1 MRRGNKDKI
10 FKTVSTYFPD
20 FLLNRVRSGKPL
32 NPAKVISLSGGL
44 LQADASGFTQMSDKL
59 SPLGPKGAEELTE
72 IFNGFFF
79 SMLKVIFAHGGDVLK
94 FGGDSLLVLF
104 EGKGGAKK
112 AIRAALAMQEEMK
125 SFRSI
130 PTSGGNFFLA
140 LHVGINTG
148 KFWALS
154 LGEPTRKLELT
165 VLGENINSTIRCN
178 EAAQAGEIRLT
189 KECWRQLKDQI
200 QIEKDDPQF
209 FRLEGLKK
217 KLTSGIKSAGAL
229 RTYGNPEKVL
239 KSLLPYLPRGIYE
252 KIEAEPARTSLDSEH
267 RKITI
272 IFLNLLYTCK
282 LLTDVALNKK
292 DARLALNRC
301 FETVQQVV
309 ADHGGAI
316 TRIDPYNVGDKV
328 LILFGAPVAQED
340 DEQRAIVCALRIN
353 EKLMRLNANSPYPIE
368 PRIGINT
375 GDAFCGEVG
384 SAERKE
390 YTVMGKDVN
399 LAARLMSKADPGEI
413 MVGSQTFQ
421 AVSSNFVATRVKLEA
436 KGISDP
442 VIAFKVKELSKS
454 QPTAGGSEHRQTE
467 KMPIVGREREIRQVD
482 QLIKKVIRGE
492 GQLLSIVGEAG
503 IGKSRLTEKILE
515 LCADHRV
522 KGILVDCQYYGAN
535 TPLLPWTDAV
545 KSYLGIKEADD
556 PAAKAQKLTRSL
568 ENIDSDRWA
577 PLFNDMLGLSVPEN
591 EWTKFLDGKTRKER
605 LFDTIL
611 KLTLRRSSNSPDYL
625 IFEDIHWIDLTSLEL
640 LLMLSQKVPQQ
651 PLFVVLVHRPELSLG
666 DFEQAKNYH
675 QIRLKELEKEDALNL
690 ASVHLESAALPEQME
705 RLVWEKSRGNPLYL
719 QELIHSLRDSGHIAW
734 NPESGR
740 YEMRC
745 QPEQIKI
752 PDTVQDVIMARIDK
766 LDEMGRKVIK
776 TASVI
781 GRVFSFDTLS
791 TVLSSSTSQSKL
803 KYWLEYLDKLDLV
816 PLKETQPS
824 LEYMFKHALTQEVAY
839 NLLPFAQKRKLHL
852 KIGNHYEKKFKDSL
866 EERCELLAHH
876 YENSDNLNKAFL
888 YLIKAG
894 KKGKRGYANQE
905 AIRFLDRA
913 EMIYRQDST
922 QGRLKRQIKSATA
935 LMLELSEE
943 RGQVYKLIGE
953 YDKAEKNF
961 STMLDLSMKGP
972 NQSLQV
978 RALNLLAELHWLR
991 GDYSSSQSCAYKA
1004 HKISLLCNDEV
1015 GLAWSYNNHGD
1026 ISRRQGGFE
1035 EALECYRSS
1044 LNCYKRINDDEGI
1057 ANTYNNM
1064 GICYWSMGSL
1074 THAAEHLKRALRSRE
1089 EAGDKL
1095 GEAKTRNNLA
1105 LIYQDRGEL
1114 LESLKMLTSALEI
1127 FKKLGDKRNSG
1138 YCLGNLG
1145 TIYKSRAEFS
1155 QAVKAFQDS
1164 IQIFSE
1170 IGDQHA
1176 LTYSIGNIGDVQL
1189 KMGNLQEAKTCYD
1202 ATLSSAGELGD
1213 EELESETL
1221 SRFGEFHFLS
1231 GDAEKSEKYF
1241 QKALEL
1247 AKKIK
1252 SHEFTMKALAGL
1264 AELALVAGQT
1274 QKAKEDS
1281 DTLLAMAEQENTREY
1296 LATSYLLRGK
1306 AKSVLAQ
1313 PHQAQIDLQEALK
1326 IAEEVGFTE
1335 ISYKTHLELG
1345 GLHRSLSHIEG
1356 EGHLIRA
1363 KRHFDLAKTALNRM
1377 TDQIEEPN
1385 QREIFLKS
1393 HLALDYQTKEK
1404 FPEVKE

>member
-10 FKTVSTYFPD
+10 LKTVFTYFPD
-20 FLLNRVRSGKPL
+20 FLLRQVGSGKPL
-32 NPAKVISLSGGL
+32 GPAEVISLSGGL
-44 LQADASGFTQMSDKL
+44 LQADASGFTKMSDEL

-94 FGGDSLLVLF
+94 FGGDSLFVLF

-112 AIRAALAMQEEMK
+112 AARAALAMQEEMK

-130 PTSGGNFFLA
+130 PTSGGTFSLA
-140 LHVGINTG
+140 LHVGTNTG

-165 VLGENINSTIRCN
+165 ILGESINSTIRCN

-189 KECWRQLKDQI
+189 KECWRRLKDDV

-209 FRLEGLKK
+209 FRLLDLSKK
-217 KLTSGIKSAGAL
+217 TSSAAKPYPAQKN
-229 RTYGNPEKVL
+229 YGNSEKLL
-239 KSLLPYLPRGIYE
+239 KSLLPYLPKGIYE
-252 KIEAEPARTSLDSEH
+252 KIEADPARTSLDSEH

-272 IFLNLLYTCK
+272 IFLNLLYSARMLK
-282 LLTDVALNKK
+282 DVAAKKK
-292 DARLALNRC
+292 DAGLALNRC
-301 FETVQQVV
+301 FEAVQQVV
-309 ADHGGAI
+309 ADHGGVI
-316 TRIDPYNVGDKV
+316 TRIDPYTVGDKV

-340 DEQRAIVCALRIN
+340 DEQRAIVCALKIR
-353 EKLMRLNANSPYPIE
+353 EKLIALNADSPYPVE
-368 PRIGINT
+368 QRIGINT

-399 LAARLMSKADPGEI
+399 LAARLMSKANSGEI
-413 MVGSQTFQ
+413 MVGNQTFR
-421 AVSSNFVATRVKLEA
+421 AVSSNFQAAQVKLEA
-436 KGISDP
+436 KGISEP

-454 QPTAGGSEHRQTE
+454 QPTAGGTEPRQAE
-467 KMPIVGREREIRQVD
+467 KIPIVGREKEIRQVN
-482 QLIKKVIRGE
+482 QLIEKVNGGE

-515 LCADHRV
+515 LCTDQGV
-522 KGILVDCQYYGAN
+522 KGILVDCQYYGTN
-535 TPLLPWTDAV
+535 TPMLPWIEVV
-545 KSYLGIKEADD
+545 KACLGTAEADD
-556 PAAKAQKLTRSL
+556 SAAKERKLAQTLGS
-568 ENIDSDRWA
+568 IDSERWA
-577 PLFNDMLGLSVPEN
+577 PLFNDLLGLSVPEN
-591 EWTKFLDGKTRKER
+591 EWTKFLDVKTRKER

-611 KLTLRRSSNSPDYL
+611 RLVFQRSSKSPDYL
-625 IFEDIHWIDLTSLEL
+625 IFEDIHWIDQTSLEL
-640 LLMLSQKVPQQ
+640 LLILSQKVPQQ
-651 PLFVVLVHRPELSLG
+651 PLFVVLVHRPELNLG
-666 DFEQAKNYH
+666 EFEHVRNYH
-675 QIRLKELEKEDALNL
+675 QIHLRELEKEDALNL
-690 ASVHLESAALPEQME
+690 ASVHLEKARLPEQME
-705 RLVWEKSRGNPLYL
+705 KLIWEKSRGNPLYL
-719 QELIHSLRDSGHIAW
+719 QELIHSLRDSGHLAW
-734 NPESGR
+734 NRENGC
-740 YEMRC
+740 YELRC

-791 TVLSSSTSQSKL
+791 SVLSSSTSESKL

-876 YENSDNLNKAFL
+876 YENSDSFNKAFF

-913 EMIYRQDST
+913 EEIYRQDST
-922 QGRLKRQIKSATA
+922 RGRLKRQIRSATA

-961 STMLDLSMKGP
+961 SAMLDLSEKGP
-972 NQSLQV
+972 NQTLQA

-991 GDYSSSQSCAYKA
+991 GDYGSSQSCAYKA
-1004 HKISLLCNDEV
+1004 HKISLLCHDQV

-1044 LNCYKRINDDEGI
+1044 LNCYKRINDGEGI

-1074 THAAEHLKRALRSRE
+1074 THAAEHLKRALRTRE
-1089 EAGDKL
+1089 ETGDKL

-1127 FKKLGDKRNSG
+1127 FKRIGDKRNSG

-1221 SRFGEFHFLS
+1221 SRFGEFYFLS
-1231 GDAEKSEKYF
+1231 GDGKESEKYF

-1264 AELALVAGQT
+1264 AEFALASGQT

-1281 DTLLAMAEQENTREY
+1281 DTLLGMAEQENTREY
-1296 LATSYLLRGK
+1296 LATGYLLRGRAK
-1306 AKSVLAQ
+1306 AAMAQ
-1313 PHQAQIDLQEALK
+1313 SHQAQTDFKEALK
-1326 IAEEVGFTE
+1326 IADEVGFKET
-1335 ISYKTHLELG
+1335 SYKAHLELG
-1345 GLHRSLSHIEG
+1345 GLQKSLADTEG
-1356 EGHLIRA
+1356 QEQLTQA
-1363 KRHFDLAKTALNRM
+1363 KDHFNLAKTALNQM
-1377 TDQIEEPN
+1377 ADQIEEPN

-1393 HLALDYQTKEK
+1393 HLALVYQTKDQLHM
-1404 FPEVKE
+1404 VKD